1 MSFWPSNAVRYTF
14 VARFVVS
21 FDACF
26 YTMYVHLVPLAVFLV
41 VSWHAYCT
49 PMIIGLASIRG
60 NPNGYWGAPRTTA
73 DHLFTHFLDSSG
85 LILDASGNFF
95 ILGWASC
102 KQRFNRGCPARFL
115 IASCLSLGPVA
126 FMAQLHLVASR
137 GSNASYCQVHYF
149 VWFKYEHG
157 THSLP
162 DSPGYARVQG
172 VTLPRL
178 LDPPGYAECFQGHF
192 VAIDCVINVRYPTRG
207 LAPQSHHH
215 TVEDNPGPC

>member
-41 VSWHAYCT
+41 VSWHAHCT

-102 KQRFNRGCPARFL
+102 KQRFNRGCPARFV
-115 IASCLSLGPVA
+115 IASWQSVAWTCCIWRSFISSQAAEVTHPQLFRIWRSL
-126 FMAQLHLVASR
+126 MLMQAS
-137 GSNASYCQVHYF
+137 G
-149 VWFKYEHG
+149 E
-157 THSLP
+157 
-162 DSPGYARVQG
+162 
-172 VTLPRL
+172 
-178 LDPPGYAECFQGHF
+178 
-192 VAIDCVINVRYPTRG
+192 
-207 LAPQSHHH
+207 
-215 TVEDNPGPC
+215 